1 MRQQHIKNV
10 LGKLNYEHCF
20 PFEVEMEFLNCIQR
34 YFDRRQ
40 FFGLKTTSDCGVC
53 PALLHY
59 SFYKTISFFPQPYC
73 RMYIIQYT
81 IYSTYI
87 CMYTLYS
94 VYCITFCCLEQ
105 PWMLKI
111 SLKYYIISK
120 IYIPCYRYFT
130 ITALS
135 DCSEFLLRIIISY
148 LLYDNRFQ
156 VAYSL
161 QYYLPGLF
169 V

>member
-1 MRQQHIKNV
+1 MWRVPSSASLFILQNDFFFLPNLIVQCTLYNIHTYVCILCIVYTV
-10 LGKLNYEHCF
+10 LHSAVWNNLVACAQLCF
-20 PFEVEMEFLNCIQR
+20 IIHFTKRFLFSPTLIVEC
-34 YFDRRQ
+34 
-40 FFGLKTTSDCGVC
+40 T
-53 PALLHY
+53 
-59 SFYKTISFFPQPYC
+59 
-73 RMYIIQYT
+73 MYIIQYT

-111 SLKYYIISK
+111 SLNYYIISK

-135 DCSEFLLRIIISY
+135 DYSEFLLRIIISY
-148 LLYDNRFQ
+148 LLYDNRF
-156 VAYSL
+156 
-161 QYYLPGLF
+161 
-169 V
+169 